1 MLIWFS
7 FLSDLDSGFVC
18 VFLRKKAVECLAP
31 PHWYWSDVLFPEFL
45 EGFVRHHHFRLIE
58 DSAELAAADVG
69 ADEIR
74 DGIAATLH
82 QGIFQDIPAV
92 FVDEVR
98 QRFAIVLPLTK

>member
-1 MLIWFS
+1 M
-7 FLSDLDSGFVC
+7 
-18 VFLRKKAVECLAP
+18 ECLAP

-98 QRFAIVLPLTK
+98 QRFAIVLPVIVLCLNMME